1 MKKKDYPKSV
11 VRLLEIA
18 KEYHYCTRIVQ
29 VSRWSGYLEL
39 YDPFYRSPYP
49 NIMYSDSRTLSFLK
63 SLNQL

>member
-29 VSRWSGYLEL
+29 VSRCNGYLEL
-39 YDPFYRSPYP
+39 YDPFFRSPYP
-49 NIMYSDSRTLSFLK
+49 DIMYSDIRLLTFLN
-63 SLNQL
+63 SLDQL